1 MRCVAQ
7 AKTREVWSARL
18 IILSLSWSGV
28 IVIIGILCLV
38 VGVIVGA
45 GIAVYVLQQK
55 TWPVKLQQMRQEV
68 ETRVKQETLQQNAA
82 IVQPVM
88 GQVISEIQEVVNI
101 VEDAVLELIVGFQE
115 ITDAAIQEANQT
127 ALELGNDGDGENH
140 DHSLLDE
147 TNEIIGT
154 FAQSVVESSQLG
166 MDVAMVVEEV
176 EGSTQRI
183 TPLLEEIE
191 FIADQTRLLALN
203 AAIEAARA
211 KEHGRG
217 FAVVAEEVA
226 KLANRSRVAAANIQS
241 VVSEVNAST
250 DKAINSLQG
259 FASIDLTGALTT
271 RDRIGDI
278 TKVIEGK
285 SSKMQAG
292 VLHATASAQKHA
304 NKVTDIVMSMQF
316 QDISRQRL
324 EKAIRALSGL
334 REEIDAWTA
343 QPEEKPELVS

>member
-1 MRCVAQ
+1 MMIV
-7 AKTREVWSARL
+7 
-18 IILSLSWSGV
+18 GV
-28 IVIIGILCLV
+28 FCLV
-38 VGVIVGA
+38 VGIFIGLGA
-45 GIAVYVLQQK
+45 AFIYLQKKQ
-55 TWPVKLQQMRQEV
+55 WPAHIQQVTQEL
-68 ETRVKQETLQQNAA
+68 EQQVKQATFQHSAA
-82 IVQPVM
+82 TVQPVM
-88 GQVISEIQEVVNI
+88 GQVISQIQEVVNI
-101 VEDAVLELIVGFQE
+101 VEDAVLELIVRFQE

-127 ALELGNDGDGENH
+127 AAELGSDGDGENS

-147 TNEIIGT
+147 TNQIIGT
-154 FAQSVVESSQLG
+154 FAESVVESSQLG

-241 VVSEVNAST
+241 VVSEVNTST
-250 DKAINSLQG
+250 EKAITSLQG

-271 RDRIGDI
+271 RDRIGEI
-278 TKVIEGK
+278 TRVIEDK
-285 SSKMQAG
+285 SAKMHAG
-292 VLHATASAQKHA
+292 VLHATSSAQNHA
-304 NKVTDIVMSMQF
+304 NQVTDIVMSMQF

-324 EKAIRALSGL
+324 EKVIRELNGL
-334 REEIDAWTA
+334 REKANVWTA
-343 QPEEKPELVS
+343 QPEEQPEMIP

>member
-1 MRCVAQ
+1 MF
-7 AKTREVWSARL
+7 EIIYL
-18 IILSLSWSGV
+18 IA
-28 IVIIGILCLV
+28 
-38 VGVIVGA
+38 GA
-45 GIAVYVLQQK
+45 LLGTGMTVYVLQQK
-55 TWPVKLQQMRQEV
+55 KWPVKLQQMQEEV
-68 ETRVKQETLQQNAA
+68 ELRVKQETLQQNAA

-88 GQVISEIQEVVNI
+88 GQVISQIEEVVNI
-101 VEDAVLELIVGFQE
+101 VEDAVLELIVRFQE
-115 ITDAAIQEANQT
+115 ITDAAIQDANQT
-127 ALELGNDGDGENH
+127 ASELGSASEGENN
-140 DHSLLDE
+140 DNSLLDE
-147 TNEIIGT
+147 TNQIIGS
-154 FAQSVVESSQLG
+154 FAESVVESSQLG

-250 DKAINSLQG
+250 DKAIISLQG

-271 RDRIGDI
+271 RDRIGEI
-278 TKVIEGK
+278 TRVIDDK
-285 SSKMQAG
+285 SSKMRAG
-292 VLHATASAQKHA
+292 VLQATSSAQQHA

-324 EKAIRALSGL
+324 EKAIRELSGL
-334 REEIDAWTA
+334 REEVNAWTA
-343 QPEEKPELVS
+343 QPEDISAKVS

>member
-1 MRCVAQ
+1 MI
-7 AKTREVWSARL
+7 EIIFL
-18 IILSLSWSGV
+18 I
-28 IVIIGILCLV
+28 
-38 VGVIVGA
+38 VGVLLGA
-45 GIAVYVLQQK
+45 GSAVYVLQNK
-55 TWPVKLQQMRQEV
+55 MWPVKIQEMQKEV
-68 ETRVKQETLQQNAA
+68 EEHVRLETLRRNAET
-82 IVQPVM
+82 VQPVM
-88 GQVISEIQEVVNI
+88 GAVISQIQEVVNI
-101 VEDAVLELIVGFQE
+101 VEDAVLELIVRFQE
-115 ITDAAIQEANQT
+115 ITDAAIQDANKT
-127 ALELGNDGDGENH
+127 ASELGDSSQEEAGQEGER
-140 DHSLLDE
+140 SLLDE
-147 TNEIIGT
+147 TNQIIGS
-154 FAQSVVESSQLG
+154 FAESVVESSQLG

-250 DKAINSLQG
+250 DKAIISLQG

-271 RDRIGDI
+271 RDRIGEI
-278 TKVIEGK
+278 TQVIEDK
-285 SSKMQAG
+285 SAKMHEG
-292 VLHATASAQKHA
+292 VLHATSSAQNHA
-304 NKVTDIVMSMQF
+304 NQVTDIVMSMQF

-324 EKAIRALSGL
+324 EKAIRELSGL
-334 REEIDAWTA
+334 QEEVNAWTA
-343 QPEEKPELVS
+343 QPEYTSEVIS

>member
-1 MRCVAQ
+1 ML
-7 AKTREVWSARL
+7 E
-18 IILSLSWSGV
+18 IIYLVFGV
-28 IVIIGILCLV
+28 LL
-38 VGVIVGA
+38 GA
-45 GIAVYVLQQK
+45 SMTVYVLQQK
-55 TWPVKLQQMRQEV
+55 KWPKKIHQIQEEV
-68 ETRVKQETLQQNAA
+68 EARVKRETLQQNAA
-82 IVQPVM
+82 TVQPVM
-88 GQVISEIQEVVNI
+88 GQVISQIEEVVNI
-101 VEDAVLELIVGFQE
+101 VEDAVLELIVRFQE
-115 ITDAAIQEANQT
+115 ITDAAVQDANQT
-127 ALELGNDGDGENH
+127 AAELGSDSEGDTN

-147 TNEIIGT
+147 TNQIISS
-154 FAQSVVESSQLG
+154 FAESVVESSQLG

-250 DKAINSLQG
+250 DKAIISLQG

-271 RDRIGDI
+271 RDRIGEI
-278 TKVIEGK
+278 TQVIEDK
-285 SSKMQAG
+285 SAKMHEG
-292 VLHATASAQKHA
+292 VLHATSSAQNHA
-304 NKVTDIVMSMQF
+304 NQVTDIVMSMQF

-324 EKAIRALSGL
+324 EKAIRELSGL
-334 REEIDAWTA
+334 QEEVKAWA
-343 QPEEKPELVS
+343 ALPEDTLEVIS

>member
-1 MRCVAQ
+1 MMIVEVLCV
-7 AKTREVWSARL
+7 
-18 IILSLSWSGV
+18 
-28 IVIIGILCLV
+28 V
-38 VGVIVGA
+38 VGVVVGVA
-45 GIAVYVLQQK
+45 AAVFYLRK
-55 TWPVKLQQMRQEV
+55 KIWPVKIQQVREQVELQ
-68 ETRVKQETLQQNAA
+68 VKQETFQRSAET
-82 IVQPVM
+82 VEPVVD
-88 GQVISEIQEVVNI
+88 QVVSQIHEVVNI
-101 VEDAVLELIVGFQE
+101 VEEAVLELIVRFQE
-115 ITDAAIQEANQT
+115 ITDAAIQDANHT
-127 ALELGNDGDGENH
+127 AAELGSSSEEGKEQND

-147 TNEIIGT
+147 TNQIIGS

-241 VVSEVNAST
+241 VVVDVNAST
-250 DKAINSLQG
+250 EKAITSLQG
-259 FASIDLTGALTT
+259 FASIDLTGALQT
-271 RDRIGDI
+271 RDRIGEI
-278 TKVIEGK
+278 TKVIESK
-285 SSKMQAG
+285 SSKMHAG
-292 VLHATASAQKHA
+292 VLHATSSAQNHA
-304 NKVTDIVMSMQF
+304 NQVTDIVMSMQF

-324 EKAIRALSGL
+324 EKTIGELTAL
-334 REEIDAWTA
+334 REQVRAWKESSVEM
-343 QPEEKPELVS
+343 QESELVASGQAG

>member
-1 MRCVAQ
+1 M
-7 AKTREVWSARL
+7 
-18 IILSLSWSGV
+18 IIELLFLV
-28 IVIIGILCLV
+28 IGGIL
-38 VGVIVGA
+38 GFA
-45 GIAVYVLQQK
+45 ATRYVLQQK
-55 TWPVKLQQMRQEV
+55 KWPLKLQQMQQEV

-88 GQVISEIQEVVNI
+88 GQVISQIEEVVNI
-101 VEDAVLELIVGFQE
+101 VEDAVLELIVRFQE
-115 ITDAAIQEANQT
+115 ITDAAMQDANQT
-127 ALELGNDGDGENH
+127 ASELGGASGGDSNDS
-140 DHSLLDE
+140 SLLDE
-147 TNEIIGT
+147 TNQIIGS
-154 FAQSVVESSQLG
+154 FAESVVESSQLG

-250 DKAINSLQG
+250 DKAITSLQG

-271 RDRIGDI
+271 RDRIGEI
-278 TKVIEGK
+278 TRVIEDK
-285 SSKMQAG
+285 SSKMHAG
-292 VLHATASAQKHA
+292 VLHATSSAQNHA
-304 NKVTDIVMSMQF
+304 NQVTDIVMSMQF

-324 EKAIRALSGL
+324 EKTIRELSGL
-334 REEIDAWTA
+334 QEQVQSWTV
-343 QPEEKPELVS
+343 QPEETPEIVS

>member
-1 MRCVAQ
+1 MNEIIC
-7 AKTREVWSARL
+7 L
-18 IILSLSWSGV
+18 IAGTLL
-28 IVIIGILCLV
+28 
-38 VGVIVGA
+38 GA
-45 GIAVYVLQQK
+45 GITVYVLQK
-55 TWPVKLQQMRQEV
+55 KKWPEKLQQMEEEV
-68 ETRVKQETLQQNAA
+68 EVRVKQETLQQSATT
-82 IVQPVM
+82 VQPVM
-88 GQVISEIQEVVNI
+88 GNVISQIQEVVNI
-101 VEDAVLELIVGFQE
+101 VEDAVLELIVRFQE
-115 ITDAAIQEANQT
+115 ITDDAIQDANQT
-127 ALELGNDGDGENH
+127 AAELSHTSDDENGDANDR
-140 DHSLLDE
+140 SLLDE
-147 TNEIIGT
+147 TNQIIGS

-250 DKAINSLQG
+250 DKAIISLQG
-259 FASIDLTGALTT
+259 FASIDLTGALKT
-271 RDRIGDI
+271 RDRIGEI
-278 TKVIEGK
+278 TKVIEDK
-285 SSKMQAG
+285 SSKMTAG
-292 VLHATASAQKHA
+292 VLHATSSAQNHA
-304 NKVTDIVMSMQF
+304 NQVTDIVMSMQF

-324 EKAIRALSGL
+324 EKAIRELSGL
-334 REEIDAWTA
+334 QEQVQTWTA
-343 QPEEKPELVS
+343 QPEDTAEVIS

>member
-1 MRCVAQ
+1 ML
-7 AKTREVWSARL
+7 E
-18 IILSLSWSGV
+18 
-28 IVIIGILCLV
+28 IVILV
-38 VGVIVGA
+38 VGIFLGA

-55 TWPVKLQQMRQEV
+55 RWPVQLQQMQQEV
-68 ETRVKQETLQQNAA
+68 EARVKLETLQQNAA
-82 IVQPVM
+82 TVHPVM
-88 GQVISEIQEVVNI
+88 EQVIGQIQEVVNI
-101 VEDAVLELIVGFQE
+101 VEEAVLELIVRFQE
-115 ITDAAIQEANQT
+115 ITDAAIQDANQT
-127 ALELGNDGDGENH
+127 ASELAASSQGDAGESS
-140 DHSLLDE
+140 DRSLLDE
-147 TNEIIGT
+147 TNQIIGS
-154 FAQSVVESSQLG
+154 FATSVVESSQLG

-241 VVSEVNAST
+241 VVSEVNTST
-250 DKAINSLQG
+250 EKAITSLQG

-271 RDRIGDI
+271 RDRIGEI
-278 TKVIEGK
+278 TRVIEDK
-285 SSKMQAG
+285 SAKMHEG
-292 VLHATASAQKHA
+292 VLHATSSAQNHA
-304 NKVTDIVMSMQF
+304 NQVTDIVMSMQF

-324 EKAIRALSGL
+324 EKTIRELSGL
-334 REEIDAWTA
+334 QEEVYAWSV
-343 QPEEKPELVS
+343 QPETAEELVSNNEKSES

>member
-1 MRCVAQ
+1 MMI
-7 AKTREVWSARL
+7 EL
-18 IILSLSWSGV
+18 
-28 IVIIGILCLV
+28 LCLV
-38 VGVIVGA
+38 VGGVLGA
-45 GIAVYVLQQK
+45 GLTTYYLQQK
-55 TWPVKLQQMRQEV
+55 QWPEKIQQVKL
-68 ETRVKQETLQQNAA
+68 ETEQAAKRETLQHSAA
-82 IVQPVM
+82 AVQPVVD
-88 GQVISEIQEVVNI
+88 QVVSQIQDVVNI
-101 VEDAVLELIVGFQE
+101 VEEAVLELIVRFQE
-115 ITDAAIQEANQT
+115 ITDAAIQDANQT
-127 ALELGNDGDGENH
+127 ASELADSSEDEAGQNGE
-140 DHSLLDE
+140 HSLLDE
-147 TNEIIGT
+147 TNQIIGS
-154 FAQSVVESSQLG
+154 FAESVVESSQLG

-250 DKAINSLQG
+250 EKAITSLQG

-271 RDRIGDI
+271 RDRIGEI
-278 TKVIEGK
+278 TQVIEDK
-285 SSKMQAG
+285 SSKMHAG
-292 VLHATASAQKHA
+292 VLHATSSAQNHA
-304 NKVTDIVMSMQF
+304 NQVTDIVMSMQF

-324 EKAIRALSGL
+324 EKSIRELSGL
-334 REEIDAWTA
+334 REEVTAWTT
-343 QPEEKPELVS
+343 QPEDTSEVVS

>member
-1 MRCVAQ
+1 MMEFIFLFIGMALGAWGTKYWLYQKVWPE
-7 AKTREVWSARL
+7 REKA
-18 IILSLSWSGV
+18 
-28 IVIIGILCLV
+28 LV
-38 VGVIVGA
+38 
-45 GIAVYVLQQK
+45 
-55 TWPVKLQQMRQEV
+55 
-68 ETRVKQETLQQNAA
+68 QETEDRVRTQTHQQDAA
-82 IVQPVM
+82 MLNPVIDDAM
-88 GQVISEIQEVVNI
+88 AQIQEVVNI
-101 VEDAVLELIVGFQE
+101 VEEAVIELICRFQE
-115 ITDAAIQEANQT
+115 ITDGAIQEANVT
-127 ALELGNDGDGENH
+127 AAQFQSSSSDDGQNDA
-140 DHSLLDE
+140 SLLDE
-147 TNEIIGT
+147 TNLIIGT

-241 VVSEVNAST
+241 VVSEVNGST
-250 DKAINSLQG
+250 DKAITALQG

-271 RDRIGDI
+271 RERIADI
-278 TKVIEGK
+278 TKILEEK
-285 SSKMQAG
+285 SETLQAG
-292 VLHATASAQKHA
+292 VLHATESAQKHA
-304 NKVTDIVMSMQF
+304 NQVTDIVMSMQF

-324 EKAIRALSGL
+324 EKVVQQLGSLRDQVQVWKATTSEMPECVSSG
-334 REEIDAWTA
+334 EANATD
-343 QPEEKPELVS
+343 